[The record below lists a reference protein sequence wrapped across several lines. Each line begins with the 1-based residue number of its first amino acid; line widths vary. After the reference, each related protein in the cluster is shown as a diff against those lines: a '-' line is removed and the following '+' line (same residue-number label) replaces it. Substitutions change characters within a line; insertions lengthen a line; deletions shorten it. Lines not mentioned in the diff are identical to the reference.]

1 MCAFIFVFKKNL
13 TYKSE
18 KNEVPKSKKME
29 SMEKN
34 ALFITALVVILWLSE
49 SYHGI
54 SAAYV
59 ALIGVALMF
68 ITRIINLKD
77 FKAVNMNLL
86 IFLTAEF
93 AIGKVIV
100 GSGVADK
107 MSSYL
112 IQFFP
117 TAESIWYI
125 PFIIVLIMV
134 LHMVMGSL
142 ITALSVSIPTLIS
155 ITAGT
160 LSSEFIVLLVTVSV
174 CFHYMMPFHH
184 VTIMLGYG
192 NDFYENR
199 HVLKMGIYLTLITF
213 AVVLF
218 NYIPWWKIIAI
229 F

>member
-1 MCAFIFVFKKNL
+1 
-13 TYKSE
+13 
-18 KNEVPKSKKME
+18 ME
-29 SMEKN
+29 IMEKK
-34 ALFITALVVILWLSE
+34 ALTITALVVILWLSE

-54 SAAYV
+54 SAAFV
-59 ALIGVALMF
+59 ALIGVVLMF
-68 ITRIINLKD
+68 ITRIIDLKD

-100 GSGVADK
+100 GSGVSDK
-107 MSSYL
+107 LSSYL

-174 CFHYMMPFHH
+174 CFHYMMPFQH

-192 NDFYENR
+192 NDFYDNR
-199 HVLKMGIYLTLITF
+199 HVFKMGVYLTLITF
-213 AVVLF
+213 AAVLF
-218 NYIPWWKIIAI
+218 IYIPWWKIIAI